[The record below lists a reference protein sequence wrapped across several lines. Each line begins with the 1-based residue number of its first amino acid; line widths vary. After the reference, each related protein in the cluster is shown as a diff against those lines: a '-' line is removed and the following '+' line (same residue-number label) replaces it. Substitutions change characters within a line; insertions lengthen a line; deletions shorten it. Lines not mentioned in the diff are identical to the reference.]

1 MIQKLF
7 QSYDFSSA
15 VDEADVRPFG
25 SKRTVKIRTALR
37 DLKMRNYRTERKKSI
52 FDLFDLYLEI
62 LIFLKIEVN

>member
-7 QSYDFSSA
+7 QSYDFSSM
-15 VDEADVRPFG
+15 V
-25 SKRTVKIRTALR
+25 SKWTVKIRTALR

>member
-15 VDEADVRPFG
+15 VDG
-25 SKRTVKIRTALR
+25 QIRTA